1 MDKLLALRAFIDVAE
16 TGGFSKAA
24 RRMGVA
30 TSSVTRLMDALEKSL
45 GSALLT
51 RTTRHVTLTDAGS
64 AYLEQITRVLSD
76 LDEADGSVSDTGGDA
91 VGPLRVSMPVTF
103 GRLCLGPHIAGFL
116 QQHPRVS
123 LDLVLSD
130 SYLDLATERIDVA
143 VRIGT
148 PANQPNLIVNRLA
161 EHHRYVVA
169 SRDYLESNGM
179 PASPDDL
186 RNHQCL
192 RFAYQAAV
200 QRWSF
205 TRAGSTEHVE
215 INGRLSVNNSDVLRE
230 AVISGFGIA
239 LLPQWL
245 VEEDVMAG
253 RLTRLF
259 EDYSINPLDQTVC
272 VYAAYL
278 PNRRHSRK
286 VHALLEFLRHRIT
299 HSGAFSDAS
308 S

>member
-1 MDKLLALRAFIDVAE
+1 MNQSQTSIAVRAKIKDMAWTSFLRCGHSSTSRKRGLFE
-16 TGGFSKAA
+16 GGSPH
-24 RRMGVA
+24 GVA

-76 LDEADGSVSDTGGDA
+76 LDEADGSVSDTGADA

-130 SYLDLATERIDVA
+130 AYLDLATERIDVA

-215 INGRLSVNNSDVLRE
+215 INGRLSVNNSGRAARGRDQRVWHRT
-230 AVISGFGIA
+230 AS
-239 LLPQWL
+239 P
-245 VEEDVMAG
+245 MARRRRCDG
-253 RLTRLF
+253 GAAHASFRRL
-259 EDYSINPLDQTVC
+259 LDQPARPDRLRLCRLSSESPPLAQSAC
-272 VYAAYL
+272 VA
-278 PNRRHSRK
+278 
-286 VHALLEFLRHRIT
+286 
-299 HSGAFSDAS
+299 
-308 S
+308 